1 MNKVFLNVIRLG
13 TVGLNVIGSTF
24 KKIIRYL
31 QDGEVPDTHTQ
42 MYDADGVAFYGSD
55 AKFNVK
61 KEQ

>member
-1 MNKVFLNVIRLG
+1 MKKILLNIVRLSVAHLDKVGDV
-13 TVGLNVIGSTF
+13 V
-24 KKIIRYL
+24 KKIIRYV

-42 MYDADGVAFYGSD
+42 MYDADGVALYGSD